1 MKLESFLTFVKGS
14 RIDSIVDKPETVAKK
29 TEKVRY
35 ITINDFTSLDGEE
48 KYISLNKKH
57 SLAEEEDILL
67 NLQSQKTYRGIRGVY
82 AHNFLKV
89 LIDYN
94 QMIDLFAAKKIDSE
108 FVNARTLKS
117 FFYHYFN
124 SKAFEN
130 QYLAS
135 SLAQKIDFESIMIR
149 KPYDR
154 LIEIINKINLNE
166 DSFANIS
173 NIEELNTVEKEI
185 HDTKREI
192 IRLNLEIASLFDSI
206 TSKEGNPESGK
217 VKVGDIFTFAE
228 EEVLESEDQKNKR
241 VPFVQSYSFA
251 GNNTVK
257 SNKLTSD
264 IELRSNR
271 VFKFVEDDLLFSTY
285 NKPLKSLAIAEFEGY
300 TGYGVFVIKEFNKNI
315 VNREFT
321 IYLLKTDYFHNIIS
335 KFYKGRERRSIDI
348 DDNKKVTFYIPSYE
362 KQLKFSETYNKN
374 IMERI
379 HLTRKLNKLEKQ
391 YSDSLTQIFI

>member
-335 KFYKGRERRSIDI
+335 KFYKVRERRSIDI
-348 DDNKKVTFYIPSYE
+348 DDFKKVTFYIPSYE

>member
-124 SKAFEN
+124 SKAFET

-135 SLAQKIDFESIMIR
+135 SNAQKIDFESIMIR

-166 DSFANIS
+166 DSFTNIS
-173 NIEELNTVEKEI
+173 NIERLNVVENEI

-192 IRLNLEIASLFDSI
+192 IRLNLAIANLFESI
-206 TSKEGNPESGK
+206 TSKEGNPESVK
-217 VKVGDIFTFAE
+217 VKIGDIFTFAE

-321 IYLLKTDYFHNIIS
+321 IYLLKTGYFHNIIS

-348 DDNKKVTFYIPSYE
+348 DDFKKVTFYIPSYE
-362 KQLKFSETYNKN
+362 KQLKFSEIYNKN

-391 YSDSLTQIFI
+391 YSDLLSQIFI

>member
-48 KYISLNKKH
+48 KYSSLNKKH

-94 QMIDLFAAKKIDSE
+94 QMIDLFAAKKIDSD

-348 DDNKKVTFYIPSYE
+348 DDFKKVTFYIPSYE

>member
-348 DDNKKVTFYIPSYE
+348 DDFKKVTFYIPSYE

-391 YSDSLTQIFI
+391 YNDSLTQIFI

>member
-1 MKLESFLTFVKGS
+1 MKLESFLTFVKGNKVES
-14 RIDSIVDKPETVAKK
+14 SNNRDYFNSDETIMK
-29 TEKVRY
+29 Y
-35 ITINDFTSLDGEE
+35 ITISDYVSLDGEE
-48 KYISLNKKH
+48 KYILLNDDYE
-57 SLAEEEDILL
+57 LAEEEDILL
-67 NLQSQKTYRGIRGVY
+67 NLQSQKAYRGIRGIY

-94 QMIDLFAAKKIDSE
+94 QIIDLFEVKKIDPKYINISI
-108 FVNARTLKS
+108 LKS

-124 SKAFEN
+124 SNAFES
-130 QYLAS
+130 QYLS
-135 SLAQKIDFESIMIR
+135 SSVAQKIDFESIMIR

-154 LIEIINKINLNE
+154 LIEIINKININE
-166 DSFANIS
+166 DSFSKIVNIP
-173 NIEELNTVEKEI
+173 ELNILEKNIFE
-185 HDTKREI
+185 TKRKI
-192 IRLNLEIASLFDSI
+192 IDLNLEIANSFSSI
-206 TSKEGNPESGK
+206 TNKDKNPESKK
-217 VKVGDIFTFAE
+217 VKIGDIFTFSE
-228 EEVLESEDQKNKR
+228 EEILEEEEQKNKK

-300 TGYGVFVIKEFNKNI
+300 TGYGVFVIKEFDKSI
-315 VNREFT
+315 INREFT

-348 DDNKKVTFYIPSYE
+348 DDFKKISLYIPSFE
-362 KQLKFSETYNKN
+362 KQIRFSEVYNKN
-374 IMERI
+374 IMSRMS
-379 HLTRKLNKLEKQ
+379 LTRSLNKLNREYNELLLKT
-391 YSDSLTQIFI
+391 YN